1 MTDHDA
7 IVDDLLR
14 ALRPLKATVRDARLR
29 VDGFVGFLADVFP
42 ALEDSVPRNVARKK
56 YAALQKAVQATVRA
70 FRALPADLAQPLT
83 HRVFIPR
90 TGDTISFPAG
100 ETAKKLFLDQLK
112 MIDAEINHLPARGM
126 KPKSFCAMHA
136 SHLMQELSLRKISK
150 GPGFYEVARLLWLA
164 MSGKDESLKRACDAW
179 LDYKRRSIVA
189 LPDHAEA

>member
-7 IVDDLLR
+7 IVDDILR
-14 ALRPLKATVRDARLR
+14 ELRPLKASVRDARDR
-29 VDGFVGFLADVFP
+29 VNNFVGFLADVLP
-42 ALEDSVPRNVARKK
+42 VLGDSVPRNVARKK
-56 YAALQKAVQATVRA
+56 YTALQKAVQATVRA

-83 HRVFIPR
+83 FRVFMPR

-100 ETAKKLFLDQLK
+100 ETAKNLFLDQLK
-112 MIDAEINHLPARGM
+112 MIGAETNHLPGQGL

-136 SHLMQELSLRKISK
+136 CHLMQELSLRKISK

-179 LDYKRRSIVA
+179 LDYKRRSIA
-189 LPDHAEA
+189 MLPAHAEA